1 MEPIIGR
8 AGILAIGVVLLMNSI
23 MKLALTSRL
32 PVMISTTW
40 VLTLL
45 AAQSR
50 INMNQR
56 QPLLVQY
63 SCGLRKVGRKHMAL
77 QNGMADN
84 TSSKENV
91 MKNCI
96 APTRIICFMAIIL
109 SSCVSA
115 RNYSDDIMS
124 PTEEKVSA
132 EMTKKLDDYDPVFF
146 DAVDTE
152 QMRMFSLGEYYIFQ
166 SILRGPTGLG
176 SNFYYYLLVKKD
188 FSIDIYFMSL
198 SREIKNIWKKGNS
211 LFIDLLDF
219 CTESYFDGEYSD
231 CDSCVFISFH
241 TELST
246 SSFSLDT
253 ISSEKQYLS
262 WGDIK
267 SWESLLR

>member
-1 MEPIIGR
+1 
-8 AGILAIGVVLLMNSI
+8 
-23 MKLALTSRL
+23 
-32 PVMISTTW
+32 
-40 VLTLL
+40 
-45 AAQSR
+45 
-50 INMNQR
+50 
-56 QPLLVQY
+56 
-63 SCGLRKVGRKHMAL
+63 
-77 QNGMADN
+77 
-84 TSSKENV
+84 
-91 MKNCI
+91 
-96 APTRIICFMAIIL
+96 MAIIL

-115 RNYSDDIMS
+115 RNYFDDIMS
-124 PTEEKVSA
+124 PTEEKISA
-132 EMTKKLDDYDPVFF
+132 EMTKKLDDYDPAFF

-188 FSIDIYFMSL
+188 FSKDIYFMSL

-219 CTESYFDGEYSD
+219 CTESYFDGEYSY

-267 SWESLLR
+267 SWKSLLHHEKKSHPARAGWLLSFLQLSRLVRLRRSSRWRVFRGSNRIRDIHDASESVHRSCCTWSAEESQGCRAFFSFLFSSVRTCVLGVA